1 MKMTRFFPERFPFY
15 FARCVKF
22 FSRRRLIM
30 QMSIIYFTDGSQA
43 AENAQ
48 KPEIIFM
55 RRY

>member
-1 MKMTRFFPERFPFY
+1 
-15 FARCVKF
+15 
-22 FSRRRLIM
+22 M